1 MKSKLKIFMK
11 FSTKTK
17 KNCDF
22 SNYST
27 KSKYYDNSN
36 ALVVGKMKYETADLP
51 IKEPAV
57 GLKPKMLSFL
67 VDDSSE
73 HKKTKGVKKMLFL
86 K

>member
-1 MKSKLKIFMK
+1 MK
-11 FSTKTK
+11 FLTKTK

-51 IKEPAV
+51 IKEPVV